1 MVCVQV
7 RSECTVLGEVMWA
20 HGTLVGPFSRVR
32 PQVAL
37 EVALVRESAG
47 AQAALER
54 ALARVG
60 TLVHNEAA
68 LVHRGEGALATP
80 ELAPSWNCHQG
91 WRRTCRTHQCTTL
104 FENITI
110 KKVTMLP

>member
-1 MVCVQV
+1 MVCMQV
-7 RSECTVLGEVMWA
+7 CSECTVLGEVVRA
-20 HGTLVGPFSRVR
+20 HGTLVGPLSCVC

-37 EVALVRESAG
+37 EVALVRECAR

-68 LVHRGEGALATP
+68 LVHRREGALATP
-80 ELAPSWNCHQG
+80 ELAACWNAHCRQG
-91 WRRTCRTHQCTTL
+91 WRACTCGTHQCAKQQDFSKL
-104 FENITI
+104 YC
-110 KKVTMLP
+110 